1 MKTINRQ
8 YIIALVL
15 LTLFSTSCEDFLD
28 ENSVSYQTTDNYY
41 VTEQGFEDLVR
52 SNYTKLREIHKERD
66 LVLLGTDLFTKQS
79 WDEAGSGNQ
88 GSELNAY
95 DTRFTPNVD
104 AAANL
109 WDLLYS
115 QIARTNT
122 AISRKD
128 GVEEMDAN
136 LLAIRVGEAKFLRAL
151 SYFYAVQQW
160 GDIPMPLEEVTTATR
175 EVTKVPA
182 AQVYDQIIMDLEEAA
197 AILPTKGNTD
207 YGRATKGAAQF
218 LLARVHLTRG
228 WNFDNSLG
236 GTSADFNK
244 AVEYADLIIADY
256 PLESNYS
263 NLFPLHAENPL
274 EETFPSQNDK
284 SAEIVFAVQYSDNIL
299 TNGSDNDE
307 PSEYQIGNDYHSIFG
322 GETQSI
328 PGSLGRTTHYNA
340 YGTRFRYIVTP
351 ATYRLFDPQMDTRYH
366 HNFLEAMYA
375 LSDVDDFVPD
385 LDDPGTTINI
395 TTGDT
400 VLYFPPWNN
409 PVTNAE
415 KGMDVG
421 GSKPYA
427 VLNLDEIAINP
438 STPYHLEDQTPLMWK
453 FFEPGL
459 PYDEAQG
466 TFDLALFRSAE
477 AYLIAAEAILKGASN
492 GDLGG
497 AEAYYNTIVDRA
509 LGVNAG
515 SDPMRAQEPANLAS
529 LAEVSYRANGNLDID
544 MILDERAREL
554 LGEYSRWFDLK
565 RTEKL
570 VERTSLMNPWTAAL
584 GQLSNGHY
592 LRPIPQKEIDRSSP
606 SISQND
612 GY

>member
-1 MKTINRQ
+1 MS
-8 YIIALVL
+8 LVL
-15 LTLFSTSCEDFLD
+15 LTLFGTSCEDFLD

-66 LVLLGTDLFTKQS
+66 LVLLGTDLFTGLS

-88 GSELNAY
+88 GNELNAY
-95 DTRFTPNVD
+95 DARFTPDVS
-104 AAANL
+104 AATNL
-109 WDLLYS
+109 WDLLYN
-115 QIARTNT
+115 QISRTNT
-122 AISRKD
+122 AISRQGD
-128 GVEEMDAN
+128 IEGMDAK
-136 LLAIRVGEAKFLRAL
+136 LLAIRVGEAKFLRAYA
-151 SYFYAVQQW
+151 YFYAVQQW
-160 GDIPMPLEEVTTATR
+160 GDIPMPLEEVTTASR
-175 EVTKVPA
+175 EVIKVSA
-182 AQVYDQIIMDLEEAA
+182 EQVYDQIILDLEEAEA
-197 AILPTKGNTD
+197 VLPTQSNTD
-207 YGRATKGAAQF
+207 YGRATKGAARF

-236 GTSADFNK
+236 GSQADFDK
-244 AVEYADLIIADY
+244 AREYADMIIADY
-256 PLESNYS
+256 PLESEYK

-274 EETFPSQNDK
+274 EETFPAQNDK
-284 SAEIVFAVQYSDNIL
+284 NPEIVFAVQYSDNIL

-307 PSEYQIGNDYHSIFG
+307 PSEYQLGNDYHSIFG
-322 GETQSI
+322 GDAQDI
-328 PGSLGRTTHYNA
+328 PGSLGRTGDYNA
-340 YGTRFRYIVTP
+340 YGSRFRYIVTP
-351 ATYRLFDPQMDTRYH
+351 ATYRLFDPTLDTRYH
-366 HNFLEAMYA
+366 HNFNEAMYA
-375 LSDVDDFVPD
+375 LSDVADFVPD
-385 LDDPGTTINI
+385 LDNPGTTINI
-395 TTGDT
+395 ATGDT
-400 VLYFPPWNN
+400 VLYFPPWNS
-409 PVTNAE
+409 PASNAD

-427 VLNLDEIAINP
+427 VLNLDEIGINAV
-438 STPYHLEDQTPLMWK
+438 TPYHKEDMTPLMWK
-453 FFEPGL
+453 FWEPGL

-509 LGVNAG
+509 LGTNAG
-515 SDPMRAQEPANLAS
+515 SNPLCAAQPANLAS
-529 LAEVSYRANGNLDID
+529 MTTVSYRASGNLDID

-570 VERTSLMNPWTAAL
+570 IERTSSMNPWTAEL
-584 GQLSNGHY
+584 GNMSNTHY
-592 LRPIPQKEIDRSSP
+592 LRPIPQKEVDRSIP
-606 SISQND
+606 TISQND